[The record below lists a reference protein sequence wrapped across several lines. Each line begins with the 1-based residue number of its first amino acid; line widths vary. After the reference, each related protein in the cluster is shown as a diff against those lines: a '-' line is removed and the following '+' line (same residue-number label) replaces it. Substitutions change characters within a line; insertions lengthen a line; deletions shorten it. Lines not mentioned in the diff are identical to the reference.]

1 MTEFLEGRSGLL
13 RGASCPLLSKP
24 YTEEAHRQQ
33 GEVIVAEHSPP
44 INNGP
49 QEQTP
54 ARQDVDVLLDV
65 SELEVDRIKLTV
77 KDLRAHVSVLAELA
91 SLLHLQVG
99 VDARLDEVELEIE
112 GVRAKV
118 LLKVRLDDIRAILRE
133 ALETVAE
140 HPEILRILTRALDE
154 VVTGRLGDALGTLE
168 SVLGSLEDNGTV
180 DELLKGRLEDVRNT
194 LQEILSQV
202 GEQAQGGVLPR
213 QALPEEPSSSAGET
227 LGGAL
232 PKEE

>member
-1 MTEFLEGRSGLL
+1 MLG
-13 RGASCPLLSKP
+13 KP
-24 YTEEAHRQQ
+24 HPQKAHRQQ
-33 GEVIVAEHSPP
+33 GEVIVAEDSPP

-49 QEQTP
+49 QEQP
-54 ARQDVDVLLDV
+54 QARQDVDVLLDV

-91 SLLHLQVG
+91 SLLNLQVG

-118 LLKVRLDDIRAILRE
+118 LLKVRLDDVRAILKE

-154 VVTGRLGDALGTLE
+154 VVSGRLGDALGTLE
-168 SVLGSLEDNGTV
+168 SVLGGLEEGGTV

-202 GEQAQGGVLPR
+202 GEQAQGGGLPR
-213 QALPEEPSSSAGET
+213 QALPEEPSSSAREP

>member
-1 MTEFLEGRSGLL
+1 MTEFLEGRAGLL

-49 QEQTP
+49 QEQPP
-54 ARQDVDVLLDV
+54 ARQDVDVILDV

-77 KDLRAHVSVLAELA
+77 KDLRAHISVLAELA
-91 SLLHLQVG
+91 SLLNLQVG
-99 VDARLDEVELEIE
+99 VHARLDEVELEIE

-118 LLKVRLDDIRAILRE
+118 LLKVRLDDVRAILKE
-133 ALETVAE
+133 ALETVGE
-140 HPEILRILTRALDE
+140 HPQILRILTRALDE
-154 VVTGRLGDALGTLE
+154 VVSGRLGDALGTLE
-168 SVLGSLEDNGTV
+168 SVLGGLEEGGTV

-194 LQEILSQV
+194 
-202 GEQAQGGVLPR
+202 
-213 QALPEEPSSSAGET
+213 
-227 LGGAL
+227 
-232 PKEE
+232 

>member
-1 MTEFLEGRSGLL
+1 
-13 RGASCPLLSKP
+13 
-24 YTEEAHRQQ
+24 
-33 GEVIVAEHSPP
+33 VAEHSPP

-54 ARQDVDVLLDV
+54 APQDVDVILDV

-77 KDLRAHVSVLAELA
+77 TDLSAHVSVLAELA
-91 SLLHLQVG
+91 SLLNLQVG
-99 VDARLDEVELEIE
+99 VHARLEEVELEIE

-118 LLKVRLDDIRAILRE
+118 LLKVRLDDVRAIIKE

-154 VVTGRLGDALGTLE
+154 LVTGRLEDALGTVE
-168 SVLGSLEDNGTV
+168 NVLGSLEDNGTV
-180 DELLKGRLEDVRNT
+180 DELLKGRLEDVRDT
-194 LQEILSQV
+194 LQEILSQA
-202 GEQAQGGVLPR
+202 GEQAQEEGLPR
-213 QALPEEPSSSAGET
+213 QGLPRGPSSSAAEPP
-227 LGGAL
+227 GGDL

>member
-1 MTEFLEGRSGLL
+1 MSLAGKTLPQEG
-13 RGASCPLLSKP
+13 
-24 YTEEAHRQQ
+24 HQQQ
-33 GEVIVAEHSPP
+33 GEVIVAEDPLP
-44 INNGP
+44 TNYGP

-54 ARQDVDVLLDV
+54 ARQDVDVILDV

-91 SLLHLQVG
+91 SLLNLQVG

-118 LLKVRLDDIRAILRE
+118 LLKVRLDDIRAIIKE

-154 VVTGRLGDALGTLE
+154 VVSGRLGDALGTLE
-168 SVLGSLEDNGTV
+168 SVLGGLEEGDTV
-180 DELLKGRLEDVRNT
+180 DEALKGRLEDVRNT

-202 GEQAQGGVLPR
+202 GEQAQGGGLPR
-213 QALPEEPSSSAGET
+213 QALPEEPSSSAGEP

>member
-1 MTEFLEGRSGLL
+1 M
-13 RGASCPLLSKP
+13 
-24 YTEEAHRQQ
+24 
-33 GEVIVAEHSPP
+33 AEHSPP
-44 INNGP
+44 INNNGA

-91 SLLHLQVG
+91 SLLNLQVG

-118 LLKVRLDDIRAILRE
+118 LLKVRLDDIRAIIKE

-154 VVTGRLGDALGTLE
+154 LVEGLLGDALGTLE
-168 SVLGSLEDNGTV
+168 GALEGLEVGGTV
-180 DELLKGRLEDVRNT
+180 DELLKGRLEDVRDT
-194 LQEILSQV
+194 LQEVLSQV
-202 GEQAQGGVLPR
+202 GVQAQEAGLPR
-213 QALPEEPSSSAGET
+213 PALPEGPSSSSAGEAP
-227 LGGAL
+227 GGAL

>member
-1 MTEFLEGRSGLL
+1 LL
-13 RGASCPLLSKP
+13 CKP
-24 YTEEAHRQQ
+24 YTEEAHQQQ

-54 ARQDVDVLLDV
+54 ARQDVDVILDV

-91 SLLHLQVG
+91 SLLYLQVG
-99 VDARLDEVELEIE
+99 VHARLDEVELEIE

-118 LLKVRLDDIRAILRE
+118 LLKVRLDDVRAILKE
-133 ALETVAE
+133 ALETVGE

-154 VVTGRLGDALGTLE
+154 VVSGRLGDALGALE
-168 SVLGSLEDNGTV
+168 SVLGGLEDDGTA
-180 DELLKGRLEDVRNT
+180 DELLKGRLEDVRDT
-194 LQEILSQV
+194 LREVLDQV
-202 GEQAQGGVLPR
+202 GEQAQEEGVTRQSLPR
-213 QALPEEPSSSAGET
+213 RASSSAGEPP
-227 LGGAL
+227 GGAL